1 MVSPYFIPNV
11 GFRFYTFLKTIIHE
25 NILFNNQI
33 LSAENLFLSAISSA
47 ALYGKDIFT
56 TLAIYDSKPFLW
68 EKHWER
74 LTENASKL
82 GIDLTGFFKESVENS
97 LLGIVSKNRIINA
110 RARITFFDE
119 SASGVWAFETNK
131 KTSLLI
137 TTGDLRKI
145 PRNFRLT
152 ISPFRVNSTSPLVGV
167 KSCNYLENI
176 LAFDDARAKGFDEA
190 VRLNERG
197 EIVSACLA
205 NIFWIKNE
213 RIFTSDLETGCLK
226 GTTRSLIVE
235 NFPVEET
242 KTKLA
247 KLNNAETVFLTSSG
261 IGILKIAEIGKS
273 KFAETSKDFDKIEKF
288 FANSVLEN

>member
-1 MVSPYFIPNV
+1 MQIEKNY
-11 GFRFYTFLKTIIHE
+11 L
-25 NILFNNQI
+25 LNNQF
-33 LSAENLFLSAISSA
+33 LSAENISLSAISSA
-47 ALYGKDIFT
+47 ALYGKGIFT
-56 TLAIYDSKPFLW
+56 TLAIYNSKSFLW

-74 LTENASKL
+74 LTKNAKKI
-82 GIDLTGFFKESVENS
+82 GIDLSEFSEENVKNS
-97 LLGIVSKNRIINA
+97 LLEIISKNKIINA

-152 ISPFRVNSTSPLVGV
+152 ISRYRINSTSPLVGV

-176 LAFDDARAKGFDEA
+176 LSFDDAKAKGFDEA
-190 VRLNERG
+190 VQLNERG

-213 RIFTSDLETGCLK
+213 RIFTPDLETGCLK

-242 KTKLA
+242 KRKLA
-247 KLNNAETVFLTSSG
+247 GLNDAETVFLTSSG
-261 IGILKIAEIGKS
+261 LGILKIAEIEKV
-273 KFAETSKDFDKIEKF
+273 KFAETSKYFDKIEKF
-288 FANSVLEN
+288 FANFVLEN

>member
-1 MVSPYFIPNV
+1 M
-11 GFRFYTFLKTIIHE
+11 
-25 NILFNNQI
+25 
-33 LSAENLFLSAISSA
+33 SAISSA
-47 ALYGKDIFT
+47 ALYGKGIFT
-56 TLAIYDSKPFLW
+56 TLAIYESKPFLW

-74 LTENASKL
+74 LTENAKKI
-82 GIDLTGFFKESVENS
+82 GINLSGFSEESVKNS
-97 LLGIVSKNRIINA
+97 LLEIISKNKITNA

-119 SASGVWAFETNK
+119 SASGVWNFEANK

-226 GTTRSLIVE
+226 GTTRSLIIE